1 MSTLITTLTQPALV
15 AWLLKATALL
25 VLALAVTSLLRR
37 ASAGTRH
44 LVWLAT
50 LAGILA
56 LPAVSFWAPLRLAIV
71 PAELMPSLPPAA
83 TAERP
88 DISPS
93 VSMPAVPPASSSA
106 STRLAGRFAD
116 GEHAQRIA
124 ASLPDERRFPVW
136 AALLAVWGGVAVVL
150 LAWLG
155 FGALSVRRIVR
166 AGRELDERTWT
177 APLCE
182 IADRLDLDA
191 VPRLLSS
198 PLIEMPFACGVV
210 QPTIVLPAGA
220 EEWNDSRRR
229 AVLFHEL
236 AHVKRRDLVGH
247 TLGRLAC
254 ALYWFHPL
262 VWTAARRLRAESER
276 ACDDLVLSCGARASD
291 YADHL
296 LDIVISVRH
305 HGAPATAMPMARRRE
320 LEGRVLA
327 ILDPAVARIGPGR
340 LQSAALVAGIGALA
354 LSVAAMAPARR
365 VPRVTPAVA
374 QRASIDSKTPPPPVT
389 RRPNESSPIESAR
402 QDRSAPAPIGLA
414 TVSPSPRPSPQPTP
428 FAPNA
433 PIAGAGA
440 ASTSGAATGSAAGAN
455 GNSLVAEAFGAITS
469 VAVRNAAAAISGIVE
484 GQGKQGKQG
493 KQGEP
498 GKQGVDSAKVALL
511 MKVLR
516 SDPDASVRRMAAW
529 GLADAGNTLGAADAL
544 AEAVRSDEDDGVREM
559 AAWALADSPRRES
572 VHRALSAAVR
582 RDPSDPVRETAAW
595 ALANDL
601 RDDDRAVLE
610 EALTSDA
617 SEHVRE
623 TAAWALGS
631 SPERPAA
638 RALLTALGD
647 RSPQVRESAAWALA
661 ETEDEDVGPA
671 VVAAFKRETSVEVRM
686 AELRALTF
694 MHVDDRS
701 ILDAALESKDPEM
714 RARAVQML
722 AGSSGSWPQPRPRP
736 RPRPMP

>member
-37 ASAGTRH
+37 ATAGTRH

-56 LPAVSFWAPLRLAIV
+56 LPAVSLWAPVRLAIL
-71 PAELMPSLPPAA
+71 PAELLPSLARVARPEPSVVPYVPSTTTTPAA
-83 TAERP
+83 TAP
-88 DISPS
+88 SPS
-93 VSMPAVPPASSSA
+93 ATARPAP
-106 STRLAGRFAD
+106 TAD
-116 GEHAQRIA
+116 LGPRE
-124 ASLPDERRFPVW
+124 PRFPVW
-136 AALLAVWGGVAVVL
+136 AAVLAAWGGVAAVL
-150 LAWLG
+150 VAWLG

-166 AGRELDERTWT
+166 AGRELDERAWT

-210 QPTIVLPAGA
+210 QPTIVLPASA
-220 EEWNDSRRR
+220 EEWSDSRRR

-247 TLGRLAC
+247 TLGRIAC

-340 LQSAALVAGIGALA
+340 LQSSALVAGIGALA

-365 VPRVTPAVA
+365 VVRNLPTVA
-374 QRASIDSKTPPPPVT
+374 AHAPTDSSAPTHVVT
-389 RRPNESSPIESAR
+389 RRPNESKLADAAR
-402 QDRSAPAPIGLA
+402 VARAGA
-414 TVSPSPRPSPQPTP
+414 TPTAVLTPSPSPRPSPEPKP
-428 FAPNA
+428 FGPAEPA
-433 PIAGAGA
+433 VG
-440 ASTSGAATGSAAGAN
+440 SGAAAASDAARPS
-455 GNSLVAEAFGAITS
+455 GNSIMTDAVGAITTL
-469 VAVRNAAAAISGIVE
+469 AVRQAASAISGIVNA
-484 GQGKQGKQG
+484 QGKH
-493 KQGEP
+493 
-498 GKQGVDSAKVALL
+498 GVDSAKVALL
-511 MKVLR
+511 LRVLR
-516 SDPDASVRRMAAW
+516 SDPDAVVRRMAAW
-529 GLADAGNTLGAADAL
+529 GLADAGNALGAVDAL

-572 VHRALSAAVR
+572 ARRALSAAVR
-582 RDPSDPVRETAAW
+582 RDPSEHVRETAAW
-595 ALANDL
+595 ALSNDL

-617 SEHVRE
+617 SEQVRE
-623 TAAWALGS
+623 TAAWALGN

-638 RALLTALGD
+638 RALVSALGD
-647 RSPQVRESAAWALA
+647 RSAHVRESAAWALA
-661 ETEDEDVGPA
+661 EIEDEDAGPA
-671 VVAAFKRETSVEVRM
+671 VEAAFKRETNAEVRM

-701 ILDAALESKDPEM
+701 ILDAALESKDPEL
-714 RARAVQML
+714 RARAVRMI
-722 AGSSGSWPQPRPRP
+722 AGSSGSWPEPRPRP

>member
-25 VLALAVTSLLRR
+25 VLALGVTSLLRR

-56 LPAVSFWAPLRLAIV
+56 LPAVSLWAPLRLAIL
-71 PAELMPSLPPAA
+71 PPELVPSLPRIA
-83 TAERP
+83 TSQHA
-88 DISPS
+88 
-93 VSMPAVPPASSSA
+93 AVPYVPTTTTTASAYRPALASSQLPATDHQSPV
-106 STRLAGRFAD
+106 T
-116 GEHAQRIA
+116 
-124 ASLPDERRFPVW
+124 SLSPNERAFPTW
-136 AALLAVWGGVAVVL
+136 AALLAIWGGVAVVL

-166 AGRELDERTWT
+166 AGRELDERAWT

-210 QPTIVLPAGA
+210 QPTIVLPASA
-220 EEWNDSRRR
+220 EEWSDSRRR

-247 TLGRLAC
+247 TLGRVAC

-262 VWTAARRLRAESER
+262 VWTAGRRLRAESER

-354 LSVAAMAPARR
+354 LSVAAMAPVRRAARA
-365 VPRVTPAVA
+365 VPPEAARSSADSSTKL
-374 QRASIDSKTPPPPVT
+374 RAPT
-389 RRPNESSPIESAR
+389 RQPNESKRTELAQVARAAASPSPIVTA
-402 QDRSAPAPIGLA
+402 
-414 TVSPSPRPSPQPTP
+414 SPSPRPTPEPSPK
-428 FAPNA
+428 A
-433 PIAGAGA
+433 
-440 ASTSGAATGSAAGAN
+440 
-455 GNSLVAEAFGAITS
+455 SLVLTGEGGDSVVLSNAVGAITT
-469 VAVRNAAAAISGIVE
+469 VAVRSAAAAIAGIVK
-484 GQGKQGKQG
+484 GQ
-493 KQGEP
+493 

-511 MKVLR
+511 LKVLR
-516 SDPDASVRRMAAW
+516 TDPDASVRRMAAW
-529 GLADAGNTLGAADAL
+529 GLADAGNALGAVDAL

-572 VHRALSAAVR
+572 ARRALSTAVR
-582 RDPSDPVRETAAW
+582 RDPSEHVRETAAW

-617 SEHVRE
+617 SEQVRE
-623 TAAWALGS
+623 TAAWALGN

-638 RALLTALGD
+638 RALVTALGD
-647 RSPQVRESAAWALA
+647 RSPHVRESAAWALA
-661 ETEDEDVGPA
+661 EIEDEDAGPA
-671 VVAAFKRETSVEVRM
+671 VEAAFKRETNAEVRM
-686 AELRALTF
+686 AELRALTY

-701 ILDAALESKDPEM
+701 ILDAALESKDPEL
-714 RARAVQML
+714 RARAVRML
-722 AGSSGSWPQPRPRP
+722 AGSSGSWPEPRPRP

>member
-25 VLALAVTSLLRR
+25 VLALAVTALLRR

-56 LPAVSFWAPLRLAIV
+56 LPAVSVWAPLRLAIL
-71 PAELMPSLPPAA
+71 PADLMPSVAQFATPERAALPSGPATTTAPPADA
-83 TAERP
+83 FRSSQLPTTDHQPP
-88 DISPS
+88 DTKSSPN
-93 VSMPAVPPASSSA
+93 AR
-106 STRLAGRFAD
+106 RLP
-116 GEHAQRIA
+116 IW
-124 ASLPDERRFPVW
+124 V
-136 AALLAVWGGVAVVL
+136 ALLAVWGAVAAVL
-150 LAWLG
+150 VAWLG

-166 AGRELDERTWT
+166 AGRELDERAWT

-210 QPTIVLPAGA
+210 QPTIVLPASA
-220 EEWNDSRRR
+220 EEWSDSRRR

-247 TLGRLAC
+247 TLGRVAC

-340 LQSAALVAGIGALA
+340 LQSAAVVAGIGALA

-365 VPRVTPAVA
+365 SARDVRTVVAPARADSMPARVT
-374 QRASIDSKTPPPPVT
+374 QK
-389 RRPNESSPIESAR
+389 PNEPRTAGLVR
-402 QDRSAPAPIGLA
+402 VVRAPAA
-414 TVSPSPRPSPQPTP
+414 TNAVPTGSSSPQPTP
-428 FAPNA
+428 QPS
-433 PIAGAGA
+433 PKQ
-440 ASTSGAATGSAAGAN
+440 SLAATDASGNSLFLDAAGA
-455 GNSLVAEAFGAITS
+455 ITT
-469 VAVRNAAAAISGIVE
+469 VAVRSAAAAIQGVVK
-484 GQGKQGKQG
+484 GQ
-493 KQGEP
+493 

-511 MKVLR
+511 LKVLR
-516 SDPDASVRRMAAW
+516 SDPDANVRRMAAW
-529 GLADAGNTLGAADAL
+529 GLAEAGNALGAADAL
-544 AEAVRSDEDDGVREM
+544 AEALRSDEDDGVREM

-572 VHRALSAAVR
+572 TRRALSAAVR
-582 RDPSDPVRETAAW
+582 RDPNENVRESAAW
-595 ALANDL
+595 ALGNDL

-617 SEHVRE
+617 NENVRE
-623 TAAWALGS
+623 TAAWALGN
-631 SPERPAA
+631 SPERPAP
-638 RALLTALGD
+638 RALITALGD
-647 RSPQVRESAAWALA
+647 RNANVRETAAWALA
-661 ETEDEDVGPA
+661 EIEDEDAGPA
-671 VVAAFKRETSVEVRM
+671 VEAAFKRETNANVRM

-701 ILDAALESKDPEM
+701 ILDAALESKDPEL
-714 RARAVQML
+714 RARAVRML
-722 AGSSGSWPQPRPRP
+722 AGSGGSWPEPRPRP